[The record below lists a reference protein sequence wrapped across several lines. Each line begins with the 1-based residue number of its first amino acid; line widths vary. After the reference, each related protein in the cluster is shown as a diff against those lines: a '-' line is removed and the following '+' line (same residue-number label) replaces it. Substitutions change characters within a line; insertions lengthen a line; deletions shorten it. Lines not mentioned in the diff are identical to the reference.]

1 MLKVEVRHRVGEFA
15 IEVAFEASARVTAL
29 FGRSGAGKTTL
40 VNAIAGLLRPDQ
52 GHIAVDGEVLFDH
65 ARGVD
70 VPAHRRRIG
79 YVFQEGRLFPH
90 LTVQRNLLYG
100 YHRSVA
106 NSVHGPL
113 EQPQHIIELLG
124 LSPLLARYPADLSG
138 GEKQRVA
145 IGRALLSHP
154 RLLLLDE
161 PLAALDA
168 QRKDEILRYLRL
180 LRDET
185 RIPMVYVS
193 HAVEEVLQL
202 ADQVVL
208 LAGGKVAASGSVE
221 AVMGRP
227 DLGAAGLFEG
237 GAVIETQVQAIDAA
251 DGMATL
257 AFDGGVLH
265 VGDFGARIGDAARVR
280 IRARE
285 VSIALEPP
293 RQISIQNILQGT
305 IVAIDAP
312 QGGSLNVT
320 IAVGAATLRS
330 RVTRRAAR
338 QLQLA
343 PGQAVYALVKAVSLD
358 RHGNTAITTD
368 EHR

>member
-1 MLKVEVRHRVGEFA
+1 MLKLDVRHRVGSFVV
-15 IEVAFEASARVTAL
+15 EVAFEASAHVTAL
-29 FGRSGAGKTTL
+29 FGRSGAGKTSL
-40 VNAIAGLLRPDQ
+40 VNIIAGLLRPDE
-52 GHIAVDGEVLFDH
+52 GHIEVDGEVLFDR
-65 ARGVD
+65 AQRID
-70 VPAHRRRIG
+70 VPPHKRRIG

-100 YHRSVA
+100 HNLTGAAQR
-106 NSVHGPL
+106 L
-113 EQPQHIIELLG
+113 QPHVIIELLG
-124 LSPLLARYPADLSG
+124 LEQLLGRYPADLSG

-145 IGRALLSHP
+145 IGRALLSSP

-168 QRKDEILRYLRL
+168 QRKDEILRYLRR

-202 ADQVVL
+202 ADEVVL
-208 LAGGKVAASGSVE
+208 LAGGRVAASGSVE

-227 DLGAAGLFEG
+227 DLGAAGVFEG
-237 GAVIETQVQAIDAA
+237 GAVIEARVKAV
-251 DGMATL
+251 DGEDGIATL
-257 AFDGGVLH
+257 DFDGGTLS
-265 VGDFGARIGDAARVR
+265 VGNFGAQAGEAVRVR

-285 VSIALEPP
+285 VSVALEPP
-293 RQISIQNILQGT
+293 QRISIQNILRGN
-305 IVAIDAP
+305 IVAVDAP
-312 QGGSLNVT
+312 HAGSVNVT
-320 IAVGAATLRS
+320 IAVGAATLRA

-343 PGQAVYALVKAVSLD
+343 PGLAVYALVKAVSLD
-358 RHGNTAITTD
+358 RHGGQQ
-368 EHR
+368 